1 MKHQT
6 LVLENP
12 IRFSEEVSYSSNCI
26 PLVNNAATTQTT
38 ILLSHFVQFGSP
50 IFIKAKVT

>member
-12 IRFSEEVSYSSNCI
+12 IRFPRKCPIPRIAI

-38 ILLSHFVQFGSP
+38 ILLSYFVQFGSP